1 LSLLCISCDWACTD
15 RENAIVSWQ
24 IRSIGHTGTGS
35 CSCSRNVIG
44 EVEMSDECALSGHSA
59 SVSAVSFSPDGT
71 KIASGSVDMTV
82 RIWDALSGKEVY

>member
-1 LSLLCISCDWACTD
+1 
-15 RENAIVSWQ
+15 
-24 IRSIGHTGTGS
+24 
-35 CSCSRNVIG
+35 
-44 EVEMSDECALSGHSA
+44 MSDECVLSGHSA

>member
-1 LSLLCISCDWACTD
+1 
-15 RENAIVSWQ
+15 
-24 IRSIGHTGTGS
+24 
-35 CSCSRNVIG
+35 
-44 EVEMSDECALSGHSA
+44 MSDECALSGHSA